1 LQTQILS
8 KYSLYA
14 LYDVVPV
21 YGPTGSGC
29 LTTTVGAGGV
39 AAGTTVAEDCPVPA
53 TAGFCDVGGAPADVT
68 TLTTGTAFVS
78 TIGGALDKGTP
89 RLTKV
94 ERVSVPKATTG
105 TKAATLLGG
114 ADIIPLGSMGRLL
127 VGITPVYKG
136 GAAGTGITL
145 PGTQVSVG
153 TGGATYRWVYD
164 DKPAVRHNIKWL
176 GTHN

>member
-1 LQTQILS
+1 MQTQILS

-21 YGPTGSGC
+21 YGRTGSGC

-53 TAGFCDVGGAPADVT
+53 PAGSCDVGGEPVDVT
-68 TLTTGTAFVS
+68 TLATDTAFAS
-78 TIGGALDKGTP
+78 TIGGTLDNGTP

-105 TKAATLLGG
+105 TDAATLLGS
-114 ADIIPLGSMGRLL
+114 ADIMPLGSMDTLQD
-127 VGITPVYKG
+127 GITPVYKG

-145 PGTQVSVG
+145 PGTPVGIG
-153 TGGATYRWVYD
+153 TGGATYR
-164 DKPAVRHNIKWL
+164 
-176 GTHN
+176 

>member
-1 LQTQILS
+1 MQTQILS

-21 YGPTGSGC
+21 YGRTDSGC

-53 TAGFCDVGGAPADVT
+53 PAGSCDVGGAPVDVT
-68 TLTTGTAFVS
+68 TLAAGTNFVS

-94 ERVSVPKATTG
+94 DRVSVPKATTG
-105 TKAATLLGG
+105 TDTATLLGG
-114 ADIIPLGSMGRLL
+114 ADIMPLGGMGTLQE
-127 VGITPVYKG
+127 GNAPTYKG

-145 PGTQVSVG
+145 PSTQVGIG
-153 TGGATYRWVYD
+153 TGGTTYR
-164 DKPAVRHNIKWL
+164 
-176 GTHN
+176 